1 MTLYDRILDLCEE
14 SGIGTTTLEKKIG
27 AANGSIGKIKYRKS
41 VPSSKTLEKIADY
54 FGVTLDYLMH
64 GTEPKRPIVSN
75 IYPIEVTSIP
85 TMRAVSEQRIIYADE
100 NRESYIESGTDIHV
114 DFCMHVSNNDMA
126 HAKSGDIAF
135 IQKQPVVENGAIAAV
150 LVDESTVAE
159 LKRFYYDQSHN
170 TLNLK
175 VDNPESHDMIFT
187 GTELS
192 RVRVLGKAVAFQI
205 DAQ

>member
-1 MTLYDRILDLCEE
+1 MTLYERIVDLCNERD
-14 SGIGTTTLEKKIG
+14 IGTTNLEKATGI
-27 AANGSIGKIKYRKS
+27 ANGTIGKIKYRGSLPS
-41 VPSSKTLEKIADY
+41 VKALEKIADY
-54 FGVTLDYLMH
+54 FGVTLDYLMY
-64 GTEPKRPIVSN
+64 GKEPKRPMVSN
-75 IYPIEVTSIP
+75 VYPVEIVSIP
-85 TMRAVSEQRIIYADE
+85 TMRAVSEQRVIYADE

-126 HAKSGDIAF
+126 RAKSGDIAF

-170 TLNLK
+170 TLILK